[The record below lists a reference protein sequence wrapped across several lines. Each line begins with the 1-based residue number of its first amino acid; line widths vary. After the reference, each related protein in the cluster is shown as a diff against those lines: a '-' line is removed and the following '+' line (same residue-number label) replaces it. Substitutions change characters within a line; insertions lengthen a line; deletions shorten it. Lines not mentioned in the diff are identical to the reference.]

1 MMMRIFTILLAI
13 AFILASCNRKHVSE
27 FDSKGSVE
35 HETIVSLEP
44 NQDSLAFWTDDEI
57 LSQHGDLVDVA
68 QYIWR
73 MNRNDS
79 VSHNIDLIT
88 KEVERINPKLLAYF
102 DKHHK
107 SNNMSEDQKI
117 DSVLNEIK
125 VAYEPMVAGPTMSSM
140 VGLDVH
146 VAVDS
151 YREVLLFNRLM
162 RLAQND
168 ILRAALRDEMV
179 KWRAF
184 EFNLT
189 SYLSNVSR
197 LCCWGG
203 SLAGPAS
210 LMAHQK
216 VVSTRIEDQENLCA
230 LLFDKKVVKP
240 GINLSKAEFDFRQS
254 INQALDSVY
263 IDDHS
268 EIFETDSDNLYVE
281 EYKETQDLQSDV
293 KNSLS
298 QWLKARERLGLVAN
312 LPQNEYQRTTAKFLA
327 YLSKEIT
334 AAATY

>member
-1 MMMRIFTILLAI
+1 MRIFTILLAI

-73 MNRNDS
+73 INRNDS
-79 VSHNIDLIT
+79 VSQNIDFFT
-88 KEVERINPKLLAYF
+88 KEVEQINPKLLAYF
-102 DKHHK
+102 YKHHK

-146 VAVDS
+146 IAVDS
-151 YREVLLFNRLM
+151 YREALLFNRLM

-168 ILRAALRDEMV
+168 ILRAALRDEMA
-179 KWRAF
+179 KWKAF
-184 EFNLT
+184 ELNLT
-189 SYLSNVSR
+189 SYVSSIAR
-197 LCCWGG
+197 LCLWGG
-203 SLAGPAS
+203 SLSGPAS
-210 LMAHQK
+210 LMAYQG
-216 VVSTRIEDQENLCA
+216 VLNSRIEDQNNLCA
-230 LLFDKKVVKP
+230 LLFGKKNVQSGETLKHTEAV
-240 GINLSKAEFDFRQS
+240 FRSS
-254 INQALDSVY
+254 IEQALDSVFHK
-263 IDDHS
+263 DHS
-268 EIFETDSDNLYVE
+268 EMYVEESDSLYVE
-281 EYKETQDLQSDV
+281 KYQETQNLQNDI

-298 QWLKARERLGLVAN
+298 QWLKTRERLGLVAN

-327 YLSKEIT
+327 NLSKEIT